1 LLTLRGERSVA
12 GTVSFGSE
20 LRIVALD
27 GYEVDLAPA
36 ANMLVSKHQDRP
48 GAIGLV
54 GGTLGE
60 ADINI
65 SNMHLGRSDKRSIA
79 FMVLALD
86 ETVPGSVAERI
97 RSYEGMLDVWLIS
110 LDLPA

>member
-1 LLTLRGERSVA
+1 MTLSGEQHSVA
-12 GTVSFGSE
+12 GTVAFGGE
-20 LRIVALD
+20 LRLVALD

-36 ANMLVSKHQDRP
+36 AHMLVSRHQDRP

-54 GGTLGE
+54 GGSLGE

-79 FMVLALD
+79 FMILALD
-86 ETVPGSVAERI
+86 EAVPESVAEQI
-97 RSYEGMLDVWLIS
+97 GAYEGMLDVWLID
-110 LDLPA
+110 LDLPG